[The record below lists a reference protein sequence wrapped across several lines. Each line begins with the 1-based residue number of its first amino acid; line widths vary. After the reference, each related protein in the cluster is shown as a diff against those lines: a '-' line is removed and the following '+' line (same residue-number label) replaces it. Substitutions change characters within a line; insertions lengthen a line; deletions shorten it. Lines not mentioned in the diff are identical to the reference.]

1 MVQCYAILFK
11 RCYSLMQN
19 YPICITTMCVW
30 ARLLTLKN
38 VWELCYNWWEESIN
52 IMKMKTLYKDIKI
65 IKSIRVLGHM
75 WPHVWTQ
82 KKSLH
87 RHGKGINMYFYIRSK
102 REGGARPAVVYV
114 VPFLFIILF
123 VCLKRLVKLH
133 CLSLI

>member
-1 MVQCYAILFK
+1 
-11 RCYSLMQN
+11 
-19 YPICITTMCVW
+19 
-30 ARLLTLKN
+30 
-38 VWELCYNWWEESIN
+38 
-52 IMKMKTLYKDIKI
+52 MKMKTLYKDIKT
-65 IKSIRVLGHM
+65 IKSIRVLR
-75 WPHVWTQ
+75 PHVWTQ

-114 VPFLFIILF
+114 VPFLLIILF

>member
-1 MVQCYAILFK
+1 
-11 RCYSLMQN
+11 
-19 YPICITTMCVW
+19 
-30 ARLLTLKN
+30 
-38 VWELCYNWWEESIN
+38 
-52 IMKMKTLYKDIKI
+52 MKMKTLYKDIKT

-75 WPHVWTQ
+75 RPHVWTQ

-87 RHGKGINMYFYIRSK
+87 RHGKGINMYFYICSK
-102 REGGARPAVVYV
+102 REGGARPAGVYV